1 MRCCEVPSVAVVVAV
16 ALPRGLPLLRPPR
29 LLLLVCAALLPS
41 RRTHASLQIRR
52 CCCFAYSV
60 MLVVLT
66 AAAKPA
72 GPQTFT
78 VTISKI
84 GDKKVAVMK
93 EIRALTNLSL
103 KDVRARENPLTHVP
117 LSACSREPTDSC
129 TSASSREPTDSRT
142 SASPAMMNRY
152 KPWLLRYRL
161 WLARTSTKKRPTSGQ
176 RSCKRQ
182 ARRSRSSSSTLE
194 ENEMLP
200 TYSIRPCHP
209 CSIVRCHSLSLWI
222 RSID

>member
-1 MRCCEVPSVAVVVAV
+1 MQVLQRRMGISDEMLRGAFSGGGGGGGAAAPAAAAAPAEAAPAGVCRAAALASHARVAANTS
-16 ALPRGLPLLRPPR
+16 
-29 LLLLVCAALLPS
+29 LLLLCSLGDGRRPYS
-41 RRTHASLQIRR
+41 RGQACWSPDLHCNYFQDWRQEGGGHE
-52 CCCFAYSV
+52 
-60 MLVVLT
+60 
-66 AAAKPA
+66 
-72 GPQTFT
+72 
-78 VTISKI
+78 
-84 GDKKVAVMK
+84 GDSCSH
-93 EIRALTNLSL
+93 EPELEGCT
-103 KDVRARENPLTHVP
+103 
-117 LSACSREPTDSC
+117 CSREPTDSC